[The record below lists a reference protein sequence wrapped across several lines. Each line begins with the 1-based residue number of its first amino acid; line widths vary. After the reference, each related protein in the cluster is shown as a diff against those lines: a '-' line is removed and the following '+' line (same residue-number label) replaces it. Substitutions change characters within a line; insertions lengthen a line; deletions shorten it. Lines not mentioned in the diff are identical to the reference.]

1 MIIIAGIAAGI
12 IYVGIVGKVGWNFS
26 GGYLGNFNLHH
37 DDASSFMISG
47 GLVCVLIIVLVLGTL
62 PPKTKKVKEDNVE
75 LYWNDLKRRD
85 TRSQMRK
92 SKYDEAVYSEL

>member
-1 MIIIAGIAAGI
+1 M
-12 IYVGIVGKVGWNFS
+12 
-26 GGYLGNFNLHH
+26 
-37 DDASSFMISG
+37 
-47 GLVCVLIIVLVLGTL
+47 LIIVLVLGTL

-85 TRSQMRK
+85 TRSRMRK